1 MACAALDEDCKERHQ
16 QSDYSPLEQA
26 LKSSNLPVATEAAEL
41 LFRLDHR
48 GNAAHKTVSREL
60 LLRTM
65 EESDNKELAV
75 FINKLFVEERE
86 AKEMDLDY
94 LLNS

>member
-1 MACAALDEDCKERHQ
+1 
-16 QSDYSPLEQA
+16 
-26 LKSSNLPVATEAAEL
+26 
-41 LFRLDHR
+41 
-48 GNAAHKTVSREL
+48 
-60 LLRTM
+60 M